1 MNIINPFHTDCT
13 ARIHDSY
20 PDHVPRSPIT
30 SQLDAAQVLAFA
42 GANGDIAWHIENELE
57 NGVNATI
64 FNRYLPFSCPLRYFR
79 Y

>member
-1 MNIINPFHTDCT
+1 MIAPTMNIINPFHTDCT

-42 GANGDIAWHIENELE
+42 GANGDIVSANDI
-57 NGVNATI
+57 
-64 FNRYLPFSCPLRYFR
+64 RQ
-79 Y
+79 